1 MAKIAFI
8 GLGAMG
14 SGMAAVLANKG
25 HEVFA
30 YDLDAKAVTR
40 AAAAGC
46 TASSTI
52 AEALKLADFIFTMLP
67 NAAIVSAVYAGDG
80 GVFKNA
86 KPGALM
92 IDCSTIGVGDA
103 RQLCDDA
110 QKHGFD
116 FIDGPVSGGVAAA
129 AAGTLAFMV
138 GATKAQFGRAQ
149 AILSDMAKA
158 VIHAGKAG
166 AGQAAKLCNNML
178 LASSMIATC
187 ESLILAEKLGLDS
200 KVFFDIASQSS
211 GQNWSLTSYAPVKGL
226 VPNAPV
232 NRDFDNGFAGSLMLK
247 DVGLALMEA
256 EKTGFNPAMAQIAK
270 ELYSKYV
277 VNAGNTKD
285 FSGIINMLR
294 Q

>member
-14 SGMAAVLANKG
+14 SGMAAVLADKG
-25 HEVFA
+25 HEVSA
-30 YDLDAKAVTR
+30 YDLNPEAMAK

-46 TASSTI
+46 GAAATI
-52 AEALKLADFIFTMLP
+52 ADAVKDADFIITMLP
-67 NAAIVSAVYAGDG
+67 NANIVNAVYAGDD
-80 GVFKNA
+80 GVFRHA
-86 KPGALM
+86 KPNALL
-92 IDCSTIGVGDA
+92 IDCSTIGVSDA
-103 RQLCDDA
+103 RHLGEDA
-110 QKHGFD
+110 RSRGFD
-116 FIDGPVSGGVAAA
+116 FIDAPVSGGVAAA

-138 GATKAQFGRAQ
+138 GASETQFARAQ
-149 AILSDMAKA
+149 IILQDMAKA
-158 VIHAGKAG
+158 VIHAGDIG

-187 ESLILAEKLGLDS
+187 ESFILAEKLGLDA
-200 KVFFDIASQSS
+200 KIFFDIASQSS
-211 GQNWSLTSYAPVKGL
+211 GQNWSLTSYAPVKDL

-247 DVGLALMEA
+247 DICLALNEA
-256 EKTGFNPAMAQIAK
+256 EINGFHPAMAQISK

-277 VNAGNTKD
+277 VNVGNSKD